1 MSLVLT
7 LGDPAGIGPE
17 IVLKALVHHPDL
29 TVVGDREVLHATHAR
44 LRAMGQVV
52 PELDAVKLIDCG
64 VGGGFVWGEG
74 TAATGDASFIYLCEA
89 IRRTQAG
96 EFRGIVTAPI
106 AKYAWHAAGHYY
118 PGQTEVLAE
127 AADTGD
133 YGMVFLARSP
143 HTGWPLCVMLATTHI
158 PLAQVPT
165 VLTPALVERKLYLLQ
180 RFVSQDLGIDSPQI
194 TVAGLNPHSGENG
207 QLGTEER
214 DWLKPLLERLSFTRG
229 PVPPDTLWI
238 KPAQA
243 WWHDPAQGATAYLA
257 LYHDQG
263 LIPVKM
269 LAFDQAVNTTIGLP
283 FCRTSPDHG
292 TAFDIAGQGLA
303 QPQSL
308 LAAIDWALT
317 LTRSNTAS
325 KPDATTTSYQSA

>member
-1 MSLVLT
+1 ML
-7 LGDPAGIGPE
+7 
-17 IVLKALVHHPDL
+17 
-29 TVVGDREVLHATHAR
+29 
-44 LRAMGQVV
+44 
-52 PELDAVKLIDCG
+52 
-64 VGGGFVWGEG
+64 
-74 TAATGDASFIYLCEA
+74 AA
-89 IRRTQAG
+89 
-96 EFRGIVTAPI
+96 
-106 AKYAWHAAGHYY
+106 AAG
-118 PGQTEVLAE
+118 VS
-127 AADTGD
+127 D

-165 VLTPALVERKLYLLQ
+165 SLTAELVERKLKLLQ
-180 RFVSQDLGIDSPQI
+180 RFVSQDLGIHAPTI
-194 TVAGLNPHSGENG
+194 GVAGLNPHSGENG
-207 QLGTEER
+207 QLGSEEQ
-214 DWLKPLLERLSFTRG
+214 DWLKPLLDRLPFATG

-303 QPQSL
+303 QPQSF
-308 LAAIDWALT
+308 LAAIEWALT
-317 LTRSNTAS
+317 LTRADIR
-325 KPDATTTSYQSA
+325 PATHE